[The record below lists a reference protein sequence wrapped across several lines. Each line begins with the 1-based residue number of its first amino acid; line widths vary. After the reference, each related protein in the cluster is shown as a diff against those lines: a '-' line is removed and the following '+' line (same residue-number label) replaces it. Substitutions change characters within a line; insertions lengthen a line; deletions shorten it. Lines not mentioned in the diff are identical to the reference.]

1 MNQPEFPPDFV
12 WGVATSAQQIEGAAQ
27 VAGRGESIWDRF
39 ASKAGRIADG
49 SDPRVTCDHYHRWRE
64 DVDALRWL
72 GVGGYRFSIA
82 WPRILP
88 TGSGRVNALGLD
100 FYDALTD
107 RLLEHGI
114 TPYPTLYHWDLPQRL
129 QEKGG
134 WTSRATVDAFVHFTD
149 AVTRRLGDRITTWV
163 THNEPWCVS
172 HLGHEVGVH
181 APGKRDPLAALAA
194 AHHVLLSHGRAVDV
208 IRRNV
213 PGARVGIVN
222 IIVPVQAASDSPA
235 DRDAARH
242 LDGSFNRWYL
252 DPLYKARY
260 PADAIA
266 DRMRAGHLRGPEL
279 PFVHPGDLELIA
291 TRTDFMGVNYYSRA
305 VARARADGRPE
316 GVRQVPVE
324 ELTDMGWEVYPEGLY
339 EVLQRVHRDYAPAS
353 ILITENGAAYPD
365 EPSAGPAGPFADSKR
380 VAYLR
385 THLAQAARA
394 RREGVPLHGYFA
406 WSFMDNFEWAEGL
419 SKHFGLYHV
428 DFRTLRRTPRESA
441 FYYRDVITRGA
452 LAEDA
457 GAPHSRR
464 TM

>member
-1 MNQPEFPPDFV
+1 MNPPEFPPDFV
-12 WGVATSAQQIEGAAQ
+12 WGVATSAQQIEGAAN

-39 ASKAGRIADG
+39 ATKAGRIADG
-49 SDPRVTCDHYHRWRE
+49 TDPRVTCDHYHRWRE

-72 GVGGYRFSIA
+72 GVNAYRFSIA
-82 WPRILP
+82 WPRVLP
-88 TGSGRVNALGLD
+88 TGSGRVNSLGLD

-107 RLLEHGI
+107 RLLAHGI

-134 WTSRATVDAFVHFTD
+134 WTSRATVDAFLRFTD
-149 AVTRRLGDRITTWV
+149 AVTRRLGDRIQTWV

-181 APGKRDPLAALAA
+181 APGRRDPMAGFTT
-194 AHHVLLSHGRAVDV
+194 AHHVLLSHGRAVEV

-222 IIVPVQAASDSPA
+222 ILMPVHAASPSEA
-235 DRDAARH
+235 DADAARQV
-242 LDGSFNRWYL
+242 DGAFNRWYM
-252 DPLYKARY
+252 DPLYRASY

-279 PFVHPGDLELIA
+279 PFVHPGDLATIA
-291 TRTDFMGVNYYSRA
+291 TPTDFLGVNYYSRA
-305 VARARADGRPE
+305 LVRSGPDGRPE
-316 GVRQVPVE
+316 AVKQAPPE
-324 ELTDMGWEVYPEGLY
+324 QLTAMGWEVHPPGLH
-339 EVLQRVHRDYAPAS
+339 EVLSRVHRDYAPPA
-353 ILITENGAAYPD
+353 IYVTENGAAYPD
-365 EPSAGPAGPFADSKR
+365 DPQAGPSGPFTDTAR
-380 VAYLR
+380 VQYLH
-385 THLAQAARA
+385 THLAEALRA
-394 RREGVPLHGYFA
+394 RRDGVPLQGYFA

-419 SKHFGLYHV
+419 SKRFGLYHV
-428 DFRTLRRTPRESA
+428 DFRTLRRTARESA
-441 FYYRDVITRGA
+441 WYFRDVITRGT

-457 GAPHSRR
+457 SASHSRR